1 MISPKLA
8 LVALMLVTTNSAAAQ
23 DWTAGAVAQSLEGPA
38 HEALMALI
46 ERDATVLAPFETDGC
61 SGGLSDTWKMV
72 ATNYPNFVPVH
83 QSKPPWESCCVT
95 HDRAYHNAANAP
107 DAASSFAARQV
118 ADAALRACVIETGES
133 RVTDLVQEYD
143 VTPDQVA
150 AAYDGIAQA
159 MYLAVRFGGAPCSG
173 LPWRWGYGYPGCTV
187 LTGAFD

>member
-1 MISPKLA
+1 
-8 LVALMLVTTNSAAAQ
+8 
-23 DWTAGAVAQSLEGPA
+23 
-38 HEALMALI
+38 
-46 ERDATVLAPFETDGC
+46 
-61 SGGLSDTWKMV
+61 
-72 ATNYPNFVPVH
+72 
-83 QSKPPWESCCVT
+83 
-95 HDRAYHNAANAP
+95 
-107 DAASSFAARQV
+107 V